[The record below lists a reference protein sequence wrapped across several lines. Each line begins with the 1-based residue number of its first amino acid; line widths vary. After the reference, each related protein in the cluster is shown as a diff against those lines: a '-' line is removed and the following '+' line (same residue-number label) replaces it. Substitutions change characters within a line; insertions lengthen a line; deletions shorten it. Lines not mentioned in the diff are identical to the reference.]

1 MGIVG
6 NALHLNEWP
15 IVWLVSCVGAPI
27 YYVDLCKLKD
37 LSKSISTLC
46 HPSSSNATLV
56 GGKPQWSPL
65 HLTTFLPTT
74 ILYKELWNIDDYHN
88 SSYSLHTSQSKFRGT
103 EPRCITIEGHLT
115 GLLML
120 AKIKSYS
127 LCLKMTVLP
136 PGYFCPNIIVRFT
149 CPARN
154 VRLKVKYFRATLSS
168 LRSLLTPQHLG
179 AFWSSCYVLS

>member
-65 HLTTFLPTT
+65 HPTTFLPTT
-74 ILYKELWNIDDYHN
+74 MLYKELRNIDDYHN
-88 SSYSLHTSQSKFRGT
+88 SSYSLHTSHPKFRGT
-103 EPRCITIEGHLT
+103 ET
-115 GLLML
+115 
-120 AKIKSYS
+120 
-127 LCLKMTVLP
+127 KMYYYR
-136 PGYFCPNIIVRFT
+136 G
-149 CPARN
+149 
-154 VRLKVKYFRATLSS
+154 SS
-168 LRSLLTPQHLG
+168 NRSLDVSKNKIILPLSQNDCPTSWIFLSQHN
-179 AFWSSCYVLS
+179 CPVYLSD